1 MTDFNETRSPL
12 TNENVQAWAR
22 QNFAASF
29 RALPRAARLQWIE
42 FDESFTISRA
52 IWRSLGR
59 STHKQLLVI
68 GGYAPGPAGDDD
80 EPIDRVTAHVHEDEA
95 EVSFY
100 RITELEDGS
109 NELQSVN
116 STSTV
121 AFHAPFCDVGDD
133 TGGSKAIHRVSALIL
148 YYFLAAG
155 HVKALSRT
163 RSDPTMFTRN
173 FRDACLWVQNEGERP
188 LLPPTRKSEPSTP
201 HSEKDT
207 VTVRPKRS
215 STVSSTTRSVPE
227 DLNYPPIKR
236 AATDSVN
243 VKIKRERDDDY
254 PSSIPASAIR
264 PKKHPRRTLSEQ
276 IIVPSKLQESMTTT
290 SASTSNYHHS
300 GTILSPRSPAPERVN
315 RALTD
320 RINHLKDENAGLKAS
335 VSSLETDK
343 TDLQQ
348 RMAKESHAYRGLQI
362 ESDALKREAENM
374 KREMNAIKERL
385 ESVEAAG
392 DKMRVEMDRLTA
404 MEDASKDL
412 RKELKGEIDGLR
424 GRVERSEKEA
434 ENAKE
439 ELLAVRRGLTKE
451 LGEAVKKWGA

>member
-12 TNENVQAWAR
+12 TNENVQTWAR
-22 QNFAASF
+22 TNFAAPF
-29 RALPRAARLQWIE
+29 RALPRAARLHWIP

-52 IWRSLGR
+52 IWRGLGR

-100 RITELEDGS
+100 RITELDDGGS
-109 NELQSVN
+109 ELQAVN

-121 AFHAPFCDVGDD
+121 AFHNPFCDVGDD

-155 HVKALSRT
+155 HVKELCRT

-173 FRDACLWVQNEGERP
+173 FRDACLWVHNDGERP
-188 LLPPTRKSEPSTP
+188 LLPPTRKSDPSA
-201 HSEKDT
+201 HEKDS
-207 VTVRPKRS
+207 VVVRPKRS
-215 STVSSTTRSVPE
+215 STVSSLSRSITE
-227 DLNYPPIKR
+227 EIQAPPIKR
-236 AATDSVN
+236 AATDSLN
-243 VKIKRERDDDY
+243 VKIKRERDEDY
-254 PSSIPASAIR
+254 IGIASAIR

-276 IIVPSKLQESMTTT
+276 IIVPSSLKQSTTAP
-290 SASTSNYHHS
+290 SPSS
-300 GTILSPRSPAPERVN
+300 ILSPRSPAPERVN

-320 RINHLKDENAGLKAS
+320 RIQNLKDENAGLKAS
-335 VSSLETDK
+335 VNGLETEK

-362 ESDALKREAENM
+362 ESDALRKESENM
-374 KREMNAIKERL
+374 RKEMMAMKERL
-385 ESVEAAG
+385 ESVETSG
-392 DKMRVEMDRLTA
+392 EKLRVAVDRLTA
-404 MEDASKDL
+404 VEETSKEL
-412 RKELKGEIDGLR
+412 RKELRNEVEKLR
-424 GRVERSEKEA
+424 GRIERSEKEA

-451 LGEAVKKWGA
+451 LGEAVKKWGT

>member
-1 MTDFNETRSPL
+1 MADFNETRSPL
-12 TNENVQAWAR
+12 TNENVQIWAR
-22 QNFAASF
+22 ANFTAPF
-29 RALPRAARLQWIE
+29 RALPRAARLNWIE

-59 STHKQLLVI
+59 SSHKQLLVI

-80 EPIDRVTAHVHEDEA
+80 EPTDRVTAHVHEDEA
-95 EVSFY
+95 EVSFF
-100 RITELEDGS
+100 RIAEMEDGS
-109 NELQSVN
+109 HELQPVN

-155 HVKALSRT
+155 HVKELCRT
-163 RSDPTMFTRN
+163 RADPTMFTRN

-188 LLPPTRKSEPSTP
+188 LLPPTRKSEPTTP
-201 HSEKDT
+201 RET
-207 VTVRPKRS
+207 EPITVRPKRS
-215 STVSSTTRSVPE
+215 STVSSASRSIPE
-227 DLNYPPIKR
+227 DLQAPPIKR
-236 AATDSVN
+236 AATDSIN
-243 VKIKRERDDDY
+243 VKIKRERDEDY
-254 PSSIPASAIR
+254 PCIPAGFR

-276 IIVPSKLQESMTTT
+276 IIVPTKLQESGP
-290 SASTSNYHHS
+290 SSV
-300 GTILSPRSPAPERVN
+300 LSPRSPAPERVN

-335 VSSLETDK
+335 VTGLESDK

-362 ESDALKREAENM
+362 ESDALKRESEAM
-374 KREMNAIKERL
+374 KKEMSAMKERL
-385 ESVEAAG
+385 ASVEASSETL
-392 DKMRVEMDRLTA
+392 RVEVARLTA
-404 MEDASKDL
+404 VEATSKEL
-412 RKELKGEIDGLR
+412 RKELRSEVENLR
-424 GRVERSEKEA
+424 DRVEKSEKEA
-434 ENAKE
+434 ESAKE
-439 ELLAVRRGLTKE
+439 ELLNVRRGLTKE

>member
-1 MTDFNETRSPL
+1 MADFSETRSPL
-12 TNENVQAWAR
+12 TNDNVQAWAR
-22 QNFAASF
+22 HNFAAPF

-155 HVKALSRT
+155 HVKELSRT

-188 LLPPTRKSEPSTP
+188 LLPPSRKSEPTTP
-201 HSEKDT
+201 YEKDPI
-207 VTVRPKRS
+207 TVRPKRS
-215 STVSSTTRSVPE
+215 ATVSTTRSIS
-227 DLNYPPIKR
+227 DDIHHPPMKR
-236 AATDSVN
+236 AATDSIN
-243 VKIKRERDDDY
+243 VKIKRERDEDY
-254 PSSIPASAIR
+254 PSIPTSAIR

-276 IIVPSKLQESMTTT
+276 IVVPSKLQDSMAAV
-290 SASTSNYHHS
+290 SS
-300 GTILSPRSPAPERVN
+300 GSILSPRSPAPERVN

-335 VSSLETDK
+335 LNGVEAEKS
-343 TDLQQ
+343 DLQQ
-348 RMAKESHAYRGLQI
+348 RMARESHACRALQI
-362 ESDALKREAENM
+362 ESDALKREVEGM
-374 KREMNAIKERL
+374 KRDMSAMKERL
-385 ESVEAAG
+385 ESVEASG
-392 DKMRVEMDRLTA
+392 EKMRLEMDRLA
-404 MEDASKDL
+404 VLEKASKEF
-412 RKELKGEIDGLR
+412 RKELRSEVDGLR
-424 GRVERSEKEA
+424 GRIERSEKEA

-451 LGEAVKKWGA
+451 LSEAVQKWGA